1 MTAPLTVPFKN
12 QLKLLAKFF
21 SFAPVDYPNWPKVSE
36 TSKFML
42 FILLVILEML
52 IHGGW
57 YGVVLGIT
65 ASTHYVQQALIFSAL
80 INRPLMINMAVL
92 TVAMGLFSCFS
103 LWFVTVLPEKSK
115 QWLYYQGL
123 FVMVYLSYATIFS
136 LCIGENTS
144 VVGIMLLSGTGFGLL
159 LLKWRY
165 IVIAFVIS
173 IVVFV
178 GFILSR
184 GMLWMTSLPSFYPSV
199 SARDHWFWGLSFSW
213 LIIPKA
219 SLSLLTMAQVLRLL
233 QLQRRKIYHLLEVD
247 ALTGIANRRSV
258 YCYFNY
264 LWQNRHHWSTVSVI
278 YFDLDK
284 FKQINDEYGHDAGD
298 ATLKTAAKTM
308 ARLLPKQMMCGR
320 VGGEEFCIVL
330 PNVGIEDAEHIAE
343 QLRLAFAKQTVKFG
357 MLDDE
362 INFTASFGL
371 VSMHQQGLSVSQSL
385 NFEDFID
392 YMRNDIQTMPSLP
405 APIEPLLKFA
415 DVAMQDAKS
424 RGRNCVVKGNC
435 CILAAS

>member
-1 MTAPLTVPFKN
+1 
-12 QLKLLAKFF
+12 
-21 SFAPVDYPNWPKVSE
+21 
-36 TSKFML
+36 
-42 FILLVILEML
+42 
-52 IHGGW
+52 
-57 YGVVLGIT
+57 
-65 ASTHYVQQALIFSAL
+65 
-80 INRPLMINMAVL
+80 
-92 TVAMGLFSCFS
+92 
-103 LWFVTVLPEKSK
+103 
-115 QWLYYQGL
+115 
-123 FVMVYLSYATIFS
+123 
-136 LCIGENTS
+136 
-144 VVGIMLLSGTGFGLL
+144 
-159 LLKWRY
+159 
-165 IVIAFVIS
+165 
-173 IVVFV
+173 
-178 GFILSR
+178 
-184 GMLWMTSLPSFYPSV
+184 
-199 SARDHWFWGLSFSW
+199 
-213 LIIPKA
+213 
-219 SLSLLTMAQVLRLL
+219 
-233 QLQRRKIYHLLEVD
+233 
-247 ALTGIANRRSV
+247 
-258 YCYFNY
+258 
-264 LWQNRHHWSTVSVI
+264 
-278 YFDLDK
+278 
-284 FKQINDEYGHDAGD
+284 
-298 ATLKTAAKTM
+298 M